1 MFLWSEVDMSV
12 DMSILLSVLIY
23 ILFDSSQNFFNTGHT
38 SANMW
43 LTDFDNLRY
52 LKYKLTYKQNTK
64 IHINKHMIFSIRQ
77 IIHF

>member
-23 ILFDSSQNFFNTGHT
+23 IFFDSSQNFFNTGHT

-43 LTDFDNLRY
+43 LTDFDN
-52 LKYKLTYKQNTK
+52 
-64 IHINKHMIFSIRQ
+64 
-77 IIHF
+77 